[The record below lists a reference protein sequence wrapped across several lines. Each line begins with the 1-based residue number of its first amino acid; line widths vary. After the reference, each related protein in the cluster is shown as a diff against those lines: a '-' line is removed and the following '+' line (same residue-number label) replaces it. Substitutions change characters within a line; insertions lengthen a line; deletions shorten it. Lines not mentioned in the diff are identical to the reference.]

1 MPSKR
6 QMLVRLDTGEQI
18 VFDLDSINDYVQFA
32 YDLDSYWKTWVR
44 VGPNAVLRKDRV
56 TSFYYFPYGYNN
68 NQAGATDGQDDTEDR
83 EGHGQS
89 GQGTEGSR
97 EG

>member
-18 VFDLDSINDYVQFA
+18 VFDLDGANDYVQFA
-32 YDLDSYWKTWVR
+32 YDVDSLWKTWVR
-44 VGPNAVLRKDRV
+44 VGPNAVIRKSRV

-68 NQAGATDGQDDTEDR
+68 NQSGDTDGQDDTQDR
-83 EGHGQS
+83 KGQWES
-89 GQGTEGSR
+89 GQGTEGSG